1 MNHDTRILPKE
12 GTLRLMNEKNE
23 VTPFKGGRLE
33 VFINEKWGTIC
44 NQKFTDMDATVGC
57 R

>member
-1 MNHDTRILPKE
+1 MPRKE

-33 VFINEKWGTIC
+33 VFINEKWGNYLI
-44 NQKFTDMDATVGC
+44 KF
-57 R
+57 RYYLQSKIH

>member
-1 MNHDTRILPKE
+1 VNHDTRILPKE